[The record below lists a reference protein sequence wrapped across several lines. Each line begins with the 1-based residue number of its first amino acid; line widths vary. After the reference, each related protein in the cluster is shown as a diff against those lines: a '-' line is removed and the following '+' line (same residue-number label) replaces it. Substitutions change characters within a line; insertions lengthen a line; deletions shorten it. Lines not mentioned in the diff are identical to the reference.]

1 MKKPK
6 EKLTNKEMT
15 KVLINLSARLEEVAH
30 MVITADR
37 MFNEYVKFTGEGDKF
52 TKYLEDKFTKN
63 DNNTKKT
70 QDK

>member
-15 KVLINLSARLEEVAH
+15 RVLMNLSMRLEEVAH
-30 MVITADR
+30 MVVTADR
-37 MFNEYVKFTGEGDKF
+37 MFNEYVKFTGESDKF

-63 DNNTKKT
+63 DNDTKKT
-70 QDK
+70 KDK

>member
-15 KVLINLSARLEEVAH
+15 RVLMNLSMRFEEVAH
-30 MVITADR
+30 MVVTADR
-37 MFNEYVKFTGEGDKF
+37 MFNEYVKFTGESDKF

-63 DNNTKKT
+63 DNDTKKT
-70 QDK
+70 KDK